1 MINIGTRGSKLALWQ
16 ANNVAERLNQAGIET
31 TIVVIETK
39 GDQLLSIPFS
49 KIGSKGLFTEE
60 IENQLLNGTIDIAV
74 HSAKDVQSHLPEGLE
89 IIAFCEREKPNDV
102 LVSFDKNYSISKNGK
117 KTIGTSSTRRRA
129 ILQHYYP
136 DAEMREARGNLQ
148 TRFQKMEEKQFE
160 AMILAYAG
168 VHRMNLDSYIVE
180 ELPLDVFTPPVG
192 QGSVAV
198 EISSHLNDQ
207 KKETIRKAV
216 NHPETEVAL
225 KCERAYLRRLE
236 GGCSIPSFGIAGVS
250 GNSLSMHAGIISL
263 DGSELIRKQLSG
275 SIEYPEELG
284 LELAEIVLASGGD
297 KILEEI
303 KRSR

>member
-16 ANNVAERLNQAGIET
+16 AYNVAERLNNAGIET
-31 TIVVIETK
+31 TIVPIETK
-39 GDQLLSIPFS
+39 GDQLLSVPFS

-60 IENQLLNGTIDIAV
+60 IENQLLDGSIDIAV

-102 LVSFDKNYSISKNGK
+102 LVSFDKNYSLSKNGRK
-117 KTIGTSSTRRRA
+117 IIGTSSTRRRA

-136 DAEMREARGNLQ
+136 DSEMQEARGNLQ
-148 TRFQKMEEKQFE
+148 TRFKKMEENQFE

-180 ELPLDVFTPPVG
+180 ELPLDIFTPPVG

-198 EISSHLNDQ
+198 EISSHLNDE
-207 KKETIRKAV
+207 KKNAIKKAV
-216 NHPETEVAL
+216 NHPETEIAL

-236 GGCSIPSFGIAGVS
+236 GGCSIPSFGIATVS
-250 GNSLSMHAGIISL
+250 GNVLSMHAGIISL
-263 DGSELIRKQLSG
+263 DGSELVRKQLSG
-275 SIEYPEELG
+275 SIDHPEELG

-297 KILEEI
+297 KILEAI
-303 KRSR
+303 RKTR